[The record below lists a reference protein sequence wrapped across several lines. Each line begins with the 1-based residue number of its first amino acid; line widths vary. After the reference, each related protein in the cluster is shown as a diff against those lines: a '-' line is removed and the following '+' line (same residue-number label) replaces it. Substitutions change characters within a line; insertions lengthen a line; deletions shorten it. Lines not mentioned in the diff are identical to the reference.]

1 MGQLRAR
8 SETEREKR
16 YQNIISVTKKLFQN
30 QNYDDL
36 NLGKIAKELNLS
48 RPALYS
54 YFKSKEELFLEV
66 SKLEYVKMNKKLRN
80 SFTTQLPQDVF
91 CRQFVEVFLS
101 NDLFLKLLSLHQ
113 QAMEQKVDY
122 KVMKKFKTETLPF
135 FETLRVIVRQ
145 QFPLATQ
152 EARELLIQQINL
164 ILPTIYNYSHIP
176 IDQKKIMLSL
186 KTFGDK
192 PLLSSNDFFTK
203 LLIQLS
209 QNLQ

>member
-66 SKLEYVKMNKKLRN
+66 SKLEYIEMNKKLRN
-80 SFTTQLPQDVF
+80 SFTAQLPQKVF
-91 CRQFVEVFLS
+91 CKQLVEVFLS

-122 KVMKKFKTETLPF
+122 KVMKEFKTETLPF
-135 FETLRVIVRQ
+135 FETLHVIVRQ
-145 QFPLATQ
+145 QFSLATQ
-152 EARELLIQQINL
+152 EAQELLIQQINL

-176 IDQKKIMLSL
+176 IDQKEIMLSL

-192 PLLSSNDFFTK
+192 PLLSSKDFFTK